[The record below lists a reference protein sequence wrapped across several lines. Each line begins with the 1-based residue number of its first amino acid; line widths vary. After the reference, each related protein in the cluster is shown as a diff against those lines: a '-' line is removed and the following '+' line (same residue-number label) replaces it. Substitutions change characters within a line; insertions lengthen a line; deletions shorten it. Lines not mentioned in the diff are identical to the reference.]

1 MRRHAITLW
10 LTLLSLTVAPG
21 SQAEP
26 QPSAAPPAAGGA
38 AKQSS
43 REVIQQK
50 LMLVKMLMAKST
62 AIERAT
68 SSSDPAIK
76 QKGADVLALYA
87 KANSTFEAGDMA
99 GAEKLLDDV
108 LNMISDASRLA
119 PDPARIEAEQRARYA
134 ELLESVKGIQITYQE
149 MRKDM
154 SPKDKQLPVVD
165 VNLERT
171 GVLLKQAQTLA
182 AGDRLK
188 EAIFLLDNAY
198 TSGVADLNKLMGSAV
213 LSYEAKFKSPAE
225 EFDHEMARYRSY
237 EELIPVAHEQLKPS
251 EGRIKISERYIQQ
264 SHAGRD
270 TAKQQAAGG
279 NHQAAIDTLHEAT
292 KQLQTALRTLGL
304 SVPGAE

>member
-1 MRRHAITLW
+1 MRGRAITLW

-26 QPSAAPPAAGGA
+26 QPSAAPPTAGGA

-50 LMLVKMLMAKST
+50 LMLVKMLMSKSS

-68 SSSDPAIK
+68 SSDDPAIK
-76 QKGADVLALYA
+76 EKGAAVLALYA
-87 KANSTFEAGDMA
+87 KANNTFNEGDMA
-99 GAEKLLDDV
+99 GAEKLLDEV
-108 LNMISDASRLA
+108 LSMISDTSRLA

-134 ELLESVKGIQITYQE
+134 ELVESVQGIQITYRE

-171 GVLLKQAQTLA
+171 SVLLKQAQSLA
-182 AGDRLK
+182 NSKRYK

-198 TSGVADLNKLMGSAV
+198 TAGVSDLNKLMGSTV
-213 LSYEAKFKSPAE
+213 MTYEAKFKTTAE
-225 EFDHEMARYRSY
+225 EFDYEMSRYRSF
-237 EELIPVAHEQLKPS
+237 EELVPIALSQLKPS
-251 EGRIKISERYIQQ
+251 EGSIKISERFVEE
-264 SHAGRD
+264 SRVARD
-270 TAKQQAAGG
+270 AAKKQAATGD
-279 NHQAAIDTLHEAT
+279 HKTAITTMQGAV
-292 KQLQTALRTLGL
+292 KRLQTALRTLGL
-304 SVPGAE
+304 QVPGAE